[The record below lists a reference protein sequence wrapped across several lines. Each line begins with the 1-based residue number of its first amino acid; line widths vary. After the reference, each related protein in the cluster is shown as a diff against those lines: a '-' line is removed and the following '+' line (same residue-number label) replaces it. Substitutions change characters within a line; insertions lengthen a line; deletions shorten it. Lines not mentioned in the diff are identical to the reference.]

1 MKSINITSEDIYKQL
16 VAGNSKESVGE
27 NLASDL
33 NDLLDEAYDHYDKYI
48 ENQKAKTEKKDAMKN
63 IFDSISAYAKLN
75 GNDSM
80 ETDINEMS
88 DDEISLLS
96 KLLDAVFEASKPTT
110 KKDEPKKTKVKIKS
124 DDKMIEDFLNAMF
137 N

>member
-33 NDLLDEAYDHYDKYI
+33 NDLLDEAYDKYI

-75 GNDSM
+75 GDDSM

>member
-1 MKSINITSEDIYKQL
+1 MKYINISSEDIYKQL
-16 VAGNSKESVGE
+16 VAGNSKEAVGE
-27 NLASDL
+27 RVANDL
-33 NDLLDEAYDHYDKYI
+33 NVLLDEAYDRYDKYI
-48 ENQKAKTEKKDAMKN
+48 EDQKAKTEKKDAMKN

-75 GNDSM
+75 GDNSM

-110 KKDEPKKTKVKIKS
+110 KKSEPVKVKIKS
-124 DDKMIEDFLNAMF
+124 DDKTIEDFLSALF